1 MRIYLAP
8 MEGVIDHQLRYL
20 LTQAGGIDLCTT
32 EFVRVTEHTLPRKVF
47 FRYCPELLTANAG
60 LSKNASEITPVPG
73 SLCPVRVQLLGSN
86 PHMLAANAVRAAQ
99 LGAPGI
105 DLNFGCP
112 AKTVNRH
119 RGGACLL
126 DETDLLAKI
135 VREVRSAV
143 PHNIPVSV
151 KIRLGYQNR
160 DSGLRN
166 AIAIENAGANELVV
180 HARSKADSYRPPA
193 YWKEIATIRKA
204 LTIPVVANGDIWNI
218 DDYIRCREES
228 ACEDIMLGRGILAR
242 PDLALHIRAYQK
254 NEAYQPFAWTRIAN
268 MLRIFF
274 VMTLDQYPKKYLGN
288 RVKQWL
294 HYLQLT
300 YPEAR
305 LVFEKIKKE
314 KTEEALLS
322 ALT

>member
-1 MRIYLAP
+1 

-20 LTQAGGIDLCTT
+20 LTQIGGIDLCTT

-47 FRYCPELLTANAG
+47 FRYCPELLPQDARP
-60 LSKNASEITPVPG
+60 SVNASELAQTPG

-86 PHMLAANAVRAAQ
+86 PQMLAANAVRAAQ

-126 DETDLLAKI
+126 DDTALLAEI
-135 VREVRSAV
+135 VREVRIAV

-166 AIAIENAGANELVV
+166 ALAIEEAGANELVV
-180 HARSKADSYRPPA
+180 HARSKADSYKPPA
-193 YWKEIATIRKA
+193 YWKEIAAIRRA
-204 LTIPVVANGDIWNI
+204 LKIPVVANGEIWNI
-218 DDYIRCREES
+218 DDFVRCREES
-228 ACEDIMLGRGILAR
+228 ECEDIMLGRGILAC
-242 PDLALHIRAYQK
+242 PDLALQIRAHLENK
-254 NEAYQPFAWTRIAN
+254 AYQRFRWHQIAS

-274 VMTLDQYPKKYLGN
+274 NMTIDQYPKKYLGN
-288 RVKQWL
+288 RIKQWL
-294 HYLQLT
+294 HYLQLN
-300 YPEAR
+300 YPEAQV
-305 LVFEKIKKE
+305 LFEKIKKE
-314 KTEEALLS
+314 RTEEALLS
-322 ALT
+322 ALI